1 VTRDFDASTM
11 HSFKI
16 KNQMSLQ
23 HAIRMGIFSFFGE
36 LVTKK
41 TLASIADH
49 GVSGLPSY
57 KDLTES
63 CKMGLLIFRVSIPFI
78 GYECPNS

>member
-1 VTRDFDASTM
+1 
-11 HSFKI
+11 
-16 KNQMSLQ
+16 MSLQ

-49 GVSGLPSY
+49 GVSGIPSY
-57 KDLTES
+57 KGIYLTES
-63 CKMGLLIFRVSIPFI
+63 CKMGLLIFRVSIPSI